1 MFTKAEWLKSTN
13 LSFVNLSFFVI
24 IFLRLHTKTMGN
36 LEKEMTANEVVVE
49 AIAGKRPLIYDELL
63 YNLCEMAHRNQ
74 LFFLQ

>member
-1 MFTKAEWLKSTN
+1 
-13 LSFVNLSFFVI
+13 
-24 IFLRLHTKTMGN
+24 MGN

-74 LFFLQ
+74 LFSLQ